1 MVETALAIAAT
12 SPVGIALVN
21 RISDAVGWYF
31 VPRQIVRRAEA
42 EAQAEL
48 IRVRAEE
55 SAAEIDIDK
64 LIERAE
70 FRSTIEKIV
79 QQTNFEAIIAKALLQ
94 LSDGASPD
102 KMDQDWLWNFFDRC
116 RYVSDDDMQEMW
128 AKILAGEANLSGS
141 YSRRSV
147 NIMGDFDTHAA
158 AMFSTYCRFIGVLG
172 ERHATPF
179 VVTGGGEELNA
190 VYQDQGLTY
199 NALAEL
205 ADLGLISTGFNPMSV
220 LVHQRI
226 EGVPDPVKFSYEG
239 QSALMPCPDGR
250 VIIGITALTSTG
262 RQLAQLCLPAEPVEG
277 FYEFIVDRWD
287 SLCKVDGIIGGGG
300 TVFQYVECRC
310 AA

>member
-1 MVETALAIAAT
+1 MVISGRRILEEWSNRNMVETALAIAAT

-79 QQTNFEAIIAKALLQ
+79 QQTNFEAIVAKALLQ
-94 LSDGASPD
+94 LSDSASPD
-102 KMDQDWLWNFFDRC
+102 RMDQDWLWNFFDRC

-128 AKILAGEANLSGS
+128 ARVLAGEANLAGS

-147 NIMGDFDTHAA
+147 NIMGDFDTHGGD
-158 AMFSTYCRFIGVLG
+158 MFSTYCRFIGVLG

-179 VVTGGGEELNA
+179 IVTGGDEDRASHAAAHVRSA
-190 VYQDQGLTY
+190 VHSERRRPVLPEANNGTPGHIHDDDIREHVHRTGG
-199 NALAEL
+199 APAREIL
-205 ADLGLISTGFNPMSV
+205 ADG
-220 LVHQRI
+220 
-226 EGVPDPVKFSYEG
+226 K
-239 QSALMPCPDGR
+239 
-250 VIIGITALTSTG
+250 
-262 RQLAQLCLPAEPVEG
+262 
-277 FYEFIVDRWD
+277 
-287 SLCKVDGIIGGGG
+287 
-300 TVFQYVECRC
+300 CRD
-310 AA
+310 